1 VDRLNDMANKLS
13 FIFRYYQTF
22 SALPSNFGCTAL
34 SMVLGFYSNVSKNHR
49 IFESMVYFEC
59 SWQTSNVR
67 LELKVFKL
75 FCLFSEEKKLGHF

>member
-34 SMVLGFYSNVSKNHR
+34 SMVPWVLLECFKESSNIRVNGLLR
-49 IFESMVYFEC
+49 MFLA
-59 SWQTSNVR
+59 N
-67 LELKVFKL
+67 FKR
-75 FCLFSEEKKLGHF
+75 STRVKSI